1 MTKMTRKRFIKLL
14 MWIGYDRNGANLFA
28 TTVNDTY
35 WFYSYQDTFERL
47 IRNLAIEYGKDLT

>member
-1 MTKMTRKRFIKLL
+1 MTRKRFIKLL
-14 MWIGYDRNGANLFA
+14 MGIGYDRNGANLFA

-47 IRNLAIEYGKDLT
+47 IRNFAIQYGKDLT